1 MRVQHLG
8 TATFLPLDTIKVKA
22 ISDKYRNFA
31 KGARL
36 AIDVITFDTSVERAM
51 QMACGDALVCD
62 DMRVARY
69 VCYERGQNV
78 KGEFHILVLPAI
90 ESFEISP
97 FRFITSCHSR
107 RNCHSQSWNDY
118 WRCIS
123 FWKSS
128 FRRSRDRRSSS
139 ARS

>member
-36 AIDVITFDTSVERAM
+36 AIDVIAFDTSVERAM

-62 DMRVARY
+62 DMRIARY
-69 VCYERGQNV
+69 ICYDKGQKV
-78 KGEFHILVLPAI
+78 KGRLLLA
-90 ESFEISP
+90 
-97 FRFITSCHSR
+97 SCLQCCS
-107 RNCHSQSWNDY
+107 
-118 WRCIS
+118 
-123 FWKSS
+123 
-128 FRRSRDRRSSS
+128 
-139 ARS
+139 